1 MVITEPAT
9 LELHNA
15 ELYDNFPLSIFGN
28 LVAFVSSVAYIS
40 PVLLL
45 LLLLLLLFIF
55 IKKCIRKTGDFLLM
69 FIDRFYSVYNL

>member
-28 LVAFVSSVAYIS
+28 FVAFVSSVAYIS
-40 PVLLL
+40 PV
-45 LLLLLLLFIF
+45 LLLLFIF